1 MLDVKALLTKILQK
15 LASISTVTTPTISIT
30 ASTGTLQ
37 GHTIRKYG
45 NIVQL
50 HIQVKKTSATS
61 SGSNVFQGTIS
72 TAALRPRM
80 ITTSA
85 TYLGAYSLPA
95 TIGTDGLITVR
106 NATASSLAAMTSNAN
121 VSFTYIVQ

>member
-1 MLDVKALLTKILQK
+1 MLDIKKLLTKVLQK
-15 LASISTVTTPTISIT
+15 LSEISTVTTPTISIST
-30 ASTGTLQ
+30 STGSLQ
-37 GHTIRKYG
+37 SYTIRRCG

-50 HIQVKKTSATS
+50 HIQVRKTTATA

-121 VSFTYIVQ
+121 VSFTYIV